1 MCEKHKY
8 NTANLQHHQY
18 YDVTEAMKATKLASL
33 FTNQW
38 EATAIHN
45 FRIVTHL
52 TVAIYL
58 FFVQQR
64 RSVKINPLPAIS
76 SSYDT
81 CSKGLPIEER
91 LHTR

>member
-52 TVAIYL
+52 TVAI
-58 FFVQQR
+58 
-64 RSVKINPLPAIS
+64 
-76 SSYDT
+76 
-81 CSKGLPIEER
+81 
-91 LHTR
+91 